1 MVCRLTIAFSGG
13 LMPGL
18 NARHIGIHKILPGQ
32 RWQIMEQ
39 PISHSS
45 LFSQDTLQCM
55 HRAVVAYSFA
65 AVNKAV

>member
-1 MVCRLTIAFSGG
+1 MVCRLTIVFSGG

-45 LFSQDTLQCM
+45 LFSQDTLQRM
-55 HRAVVAYSFA
+55 HRAVVAYSFRRR
-65 AVNKAV
+65 

>member
-18 NARHIGIHKILPGQ
+18 NAVHIGIHKILPGQ

-45 LFSQDTLQCM
+45 LFSRYLQCM
-55 HRAVVAYSFA
+55 HRAVVAYSFRRR
-65 AVNKAV
+65 

>member
-13 LMPGL
+13 
-18 NARHIGIHKILPGQ
+18 NARPQRRHIGIHKILPGQ

-55 HRAVVAYSFA
+55 HRAVVAYSFRRR
-65 AVNKAV
+65 